1 MLLSCGRQR
10 ERVPH
15 VPDESHLEAVFP
27 LDNHPAAPVGQEL
40 LLQRLPARLSGL
52 HHRDGADRALEPCQ
66 TRQKARETPG
76 DIISDAGAGGGRG
89 GVWSLER
96 HASQALEAAQ
106 VLDLT
111 QVSEAMI
118 QAHVADG
125 VADRHLAHGLDGGG
139 PLKRFVV

>member
-1 MLLSCGRQR
+1 MRPQIKMAKPYLRYTNNDGRADR
-10 ERVPH
+10 
-15 VPDESHLEAVFP
+15 AVVSRAG
-27 LDNHPAAPVGQEL
+27 D
-40 LLQRLPARLSGL
+40 
-52 HHRDGADRALEPCQ
+52 HRDGADRALEPCQ

-76 DIISDAGAGGGRG
+76 DIISDARGGG

-106 VLDLT
+106 VLDLP